1 MAQINPHLFVYGTLL
16 DANNNYGAYLQQ
28 HCTLLSPGKF
38 KGWLYDIGEYPGAIA
53 NADIEQYVYG
63 NIYLMD
69 EPEKI
74 LELIDDYE
82 GFGDDQDQPN
92 LFSRVLIIIETTDG
106 PVECW
111 IYVYNLPVDGLL
123 LIESGRYK

>member
-1 MAQINPHLFVYGTLL
+1 M
-16 DANNNYGAYLQQ
+16 
-28 HCTLLSPGKF
+28 
-38 KGWLYDIGEYPGAIA
+38 GEYPGAIA
-53 NADIEQYVYG
+53 NTDCEHYVYG

-82 GFGDDQDQPN
+82 GCGDDQEQPN
-92 LFSRVLIIIETTDG
+92 LFSRVLTIIETTDG
-106 PVECW
+106 PEECW

>member
-1 MAQINPHLFVYGTLL
+1 M
-16 DANNNYGAYLQQ
+16 
-28 HCTLLSPGKF
+28 
-38 KGWLYDIGEYPGAIA
+38 GEYPGAIA
-53 NADIEQYVYG
+53 NTDCEHYVYG

-82 GFGDDQDQPN
+82 GCGDDQEQPN
-92 LFSRVLIIIETTDG
+92 LFSRVLTIIETTDG

-123 LIESGRYK
+123 LIKSGRYK